1 MNESIYALI
10 PQPVPEVQR
19 APRHISKHAGDK
31 KPTFSTFGLTG
42 TSKPGYVNIAGGH
55 SGTATGHHEY
65 VKPFAT
71 MGKEGNAIHPSEFLR
86 KGHGGGGGAAEA
98 RGRDGGARSQ
108 PQRRLPAQIRLA
120 RARAAEAA
128 HSDSRRARP
137 RAGPSPPTTRA
148 CVPPRRE
155 GATNAFF
162 GVRQASRSVGAA
174 GRRTT
179 HAATAS
185 SSLTAPAGGFM
196 YTDRTRPAVPTKEEL
211 KQTKELLDASK
222 KEPKNFVTSNAVEN
236 ILAVPKR
243 EPQAVDWLKKVRR
256 HLEPCGML
264 GMGRCMQPPRGV
276 GAASA
281 CLHRCRQRARP
292 GAARVLCSANA
303 VAEPPRRVLGAWCL
317 VCAQPCFGEVPPYL
331 TKIKQEINDEYEYI
345 KSMQQQADME
355 GPPGMHVMPEDTR
368 GELILALK
376 TKWDAVNK
384 AYQQSSV
391 LSLASLDTIGKVK
404 RKEMY
409 EAQLAQIEK
418 DIEKLSKKTVYVTD
432 E

>member
-1 MNESIYALI
+1 LGSRAQSGRSQAVAAVMAMNESIYALI

-19 APRHISKHAGDK
+19 APRHVSKHSGDK
-31 KPTFSTFGLTG
+31 APTFSTFGLTG
-42 TSKPGYVNIAGGH
+42 TSKPGYVNIAGGQ

-86 KGHGGGGGAAEA
+86 KGRGGGGGAADA
-98 RGRDGGARSQ
+98 RGRE
-108 PQRRLPAQIRLA
+108 L
-120 RARAAEAA
+120 
-128 HSDSRRARP
+128 
-137 RAGPSPPTTRA
+137 
-148 CVPPRRE
+148 
-155 GATNAFF
+155 
-162 GVRQASRSVGAA
+162 
-174 GRRTT
+174 
-179 HAATAS
+179 
-185 SSLTAPAGGFM
+185 GGFV
-196 YTDRTRPAVPTKEEL
+196 YTDRTRPSLPSKEEL
-211 KQTKELLDASK
+211 RQTKELLAATK

-243 EPQAVDWLKKVRR
+243 EPQAVDWLKK
-256 HLEPCGML
+256 
-264 GMGRCMQPPRGV
+264 
-276 GAASA
+276 
-281 CLHRCRQRARP
+281 
-292 GAARVLCSANA
+292 
-303 VAEPPRRVLGAWCL
+303 
-317 VCAQPCFGEVPPYL
+317 PCFGEVPPYL

-355 GPPGMHVMPEDTR
+355 GPPGMHVMPEEDR
-368 GELILALK
+368 QELITSLK

-384 AYQQSSV
+384 MYQQSSV

-432 E
+432 D